1 MPLIGIIVVA
11 FVAVNLAVFFLA
23 PSPIQPTLYWIG
35 NLLIAAI
42 GTAAALVQL
51 FTRPTP
57 PAPAE
62 GVGGEG
68 RVSPAHGEREG
79 GGETASITQH
89 AGDDS
94 IQIVKA
100 RDVHVGDTIIQP
112 PPPHI
117 PLHRPPR
124 AQHFQGRRDE
134 IDAALRH
141 LQPGRFVTL
150 CGPGGIGKTAIA
162 REVVDRLAPANDVP
176 ERFPD
181 GVFLHN
187 FYTHPKADVALGS
200 IAATYG
206 IESRP
211 DPHTAARL
219 ALSRRTA
226 LLILDGAENADD
238 LPAVLDIAGNCAV
251 LITTRHRSDARGELI
266 VVEPLPDASAISLFW
281 ALAGPRSGDDEIVKH
296 ICQLVGNLPL
306 ALQLAGSYVKRTQI
320 DAARYL
326 KWLKDTPLAAL
337 DFGARQHDSVPLLI
351 QRSLEQVSDD
361 ARAALSVVGLL
372 AFAPFSLDT
381 VAAALDRDPDGTA
394 CLLGELVA
402 FNLLHRPQD
411 RYTVPHA
418 LIHTYA
424 SKRLDPP
431 PKALFR
437 LATHF
442 AQVVRDGL
450 YQSWPVLPEPCYY
463 DIMLHAW
470 AVLQA
475 CYMTDQS
482 QLAEDLF
489 QQMQDYLN
497 LHNQRNRQ
505 MMAEATARRRKAK
518 ERVGIL
524 LLELAQNCISL
535 GQFGLARQHLHES
548 LAIFEEIES
557 PYADQARAQLADLDA
572 NARPTAEPN
581 TESDVS

>member
-1 MPLIGIIVVA
+1 MEKTLLLNRPILLFAITAAALIA
-11 FVAVNLAVFFLA
+11 ANLAVFFFA
-23 PSPIQPTLYWIG
+23 PPHAQHILRWAISIPIT
-35 NLLIAAI
+35 AV

-51 FTRPTP
+51 FKPTEKP
-57 PAPAE
+57 GDGSE
-62 GVGGEG
+62 GDTPSPLQGEG
-68 RVSPAHGEREG
+68 TG
-79 GGETASITQH
+79 GGHITQR
-89 AGDDS
+89 AGDHS

-100 RDVHVGDTIIQP
+100 RDVDITRGDKHIHGPEIHAGQVTYQP
-112 PPPHI
+112 PPAPPRI
-117 PLHRPPR
+117 PVHRPPR
-124 AQHFQGRRDE
+124 AQHFQGRQDE
-134 IDAALRH
+134 IERVLAA

-162 REVVDRLAPANDVP
+162 REVVDRLAPANDPP

-181 GVFLHN
+181 GIFLHSC
-187 FYTHPKADVALGS
+187 YTHPHATAAFES
-200 IAATYG
+200 ITTAYG
-206 IESRP
+206 LERRP
-211 DPHTAARL
+211 DSAAARH
-219 ALSRRTA
+219 ALSARMA

-238 LPAVLDIAGNCAV
+238 LSAVLDIAGNCAV
-251 LITTRHRSDARGELI
+251 LITSRHRSDSRGELI
-266 VVEPLPDASAISLFW
+266 VVEPLPDANATSLFR
-281 ALAGPRSGDDEIVKH
+281 AMAGVRAGDDETVKR

-306 ALQLAGSYVKRTQI
+306 ALQLAGSYVNQTQLN
-320 DAARYL
+320 AVAYL
-326 KWLKDTPLAAL
+326 NWLRETPLAAL
-337 DFGARQHDSVPLLI
+337 DFGDRQRDSVPILI
-351 QRSLEQVSDD
+351 ERSLEKVTGHAQ
-361 ARAALSVVGLL
+361 AALAVVGLL
-372 AFAPFSLDT
+372 ALAPFSLDT
-381 VAAALDRDPDGTA
+381 VAAALDRDPDRTA

-431 PKALFR
+431 PKVLFR

-442 AQVVRDGL
+442 AQVVRDGK

-475 CYMTDQS
+475 CYVTDQS

-518 ERVGIL
+518 E
-524 LLELAQNCISL
+524 
-535 GQFGLARQHLHES
+535 HE
-548 LAIFEEIES
+548 
-557 PYADQARAQLADLDA
+557 
-572 NARPTAEPN
+572 
-581 TESDVS
+581 